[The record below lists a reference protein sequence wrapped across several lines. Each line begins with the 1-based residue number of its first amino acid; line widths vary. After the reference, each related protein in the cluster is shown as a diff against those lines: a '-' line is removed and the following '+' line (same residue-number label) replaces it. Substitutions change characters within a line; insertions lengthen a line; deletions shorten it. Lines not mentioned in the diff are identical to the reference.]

1 MLSRFD
7 RRQDAALKAWLGES
21 RGYLGSFMFLLKD
34 GGPLQ
39 EENPC
44 QQEIS
49 MLRFHAKFQGCRG
62 VDGSDQED
70 HVVCPEDF
78 LGNL

>member
-1 MLSRFD
+1 MLRSRFD
-7 RRQDAALKAWLGES
+7 RRQDAALKAWLGETYVVI
-21 RGYLGSFMFLLKD
+21 RGSFMFLFLETMEAEN
-34 GGPLQ
+34 GPLQ
-39 EENPC
+39 EEFPC

-70 HVVCPEDF
+70 HMF
-78 LGNL
+78 